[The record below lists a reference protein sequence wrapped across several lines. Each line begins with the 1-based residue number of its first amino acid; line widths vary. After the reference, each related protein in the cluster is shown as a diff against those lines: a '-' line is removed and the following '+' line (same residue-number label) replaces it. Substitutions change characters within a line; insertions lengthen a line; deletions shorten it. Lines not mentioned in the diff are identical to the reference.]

1 MLVNISSFFA
11 TIAFVTTSNKDQH
24 IAPLIK
30 NTTPI
35 AKVVFQKKSITHI
48 DADNH
53 TDIIVNLIN

>member
-11 TIAFVTTSNKDQH
+11 TIVFVTTSNKDQH

-35 AKVVFQKKSITHI
+35 AKVVFQKKKYYTY
-48 DADNH
+48 
-53 TDIIVNLIN
+53 